1 MKRIMSIIMAVV
13 LVFPLLLQAQVQAA
27 TAIGI
32 YINGIKLS
40 VDQNPIVISNRALL
54 PLRAIFEALDAK
66 VEWNQQTKVVTATK
80 DDRTIV
86 LKLGAKTATINNAT
100 VDLDVPVQSI
110 RGRTLV
116 PVRFV
121 SEALGEE
128 VDWNSSTQR
137 VTITTSTQVNPVSYV
152 SARVI
157 GQAGDGSDLEVTFPK
172 VAKES
177 GVSQYRVFVVKSGQS
192 SAFNLANAASN
203 NNYTSVPVQGKDI
216 TILLTSQTKDV
227 SGEAVK
233 ANQSYVVYVL
243 TVGKG
248 SNPSILSSASQTMT
262 IQTGSP
268 VTAVTNVTASD
279 VSDYGDGRDL
289 KTTFTKPQSDSSIAN
304 YRVMVVK
311 TADVSKFNITAA
323 NGVSSGNY
331 TTVSKSGTILTTTL
345 IASSKDTSG
354 ALIKSGTA
362 YTVFVVSISSNAN
375 SNSNKL
381 SSGSSSIVLNNNPT
395 GSPVITK
402 VEDVSD
408 YGDGRDLLFSF
419 NKVADESK
427 IGSYRIFVVKAN
439 SVNNFNLSV
448 ANAVSSSNYTYVS
461 KTGYNIGQVLASN
474 ARDVDGT
481 TIQNGV
487 SYRIFVM
494 SVGTGS
500 YLGSNLLSAYSSA
513 ISLSNNNNVI
523 GVTSLGVNDV
533 SDYNDGR
540 DLRVTFNR
548 VSDESNVSHY
558 RIMVVKSGNTG
569 NFNLSLANAVSSS
582 NYTYVS
588 KTGTNIS
595 QILASGARDVDGTTI
610 QNGISYRVFVMSV
623 GTGSYSGN
631 NALSSYSS
639 TITLASNTSI
649 TAVTNLGVSDMSN
662 YNDGRDL
669 SVTFNRVSDESYI
682 SHYRIM
688 VVKSG
693 NAGSFNLS
701 LANDVSSSNYTY
713 VSKTGTNISQV
724 LATGARDVDGATIQ
738 NGVSYRVF
746 VMSVGTGGYSGSN
759 ALSSNSNDIV
769 LINTSA
775 VAAATNVNAVK
786 DSVTSSWTVS
796 FDMPNQIGISKY
808 EVMIVPYAQPFD
820 LVDANY
826 YSSSVTGSVYQT
838 ITATG
843 LPNVSININMDSWD
857 VNKAILQPS
866 SAGYYVYILSKANGA
881 SVNALSSK
889 SNVITFP

>member
-40 VDQNPIVISNRALL
+40 TDQNPIVISNRALL

-66 VEWNQQTKVVTATK
+66 VDWNQQTKVVTATK

-137 VTITTSTQVNPVSYV
+137 VTIKTSTQVSPVSYV
-152 SARVI
+152 SARII
-157 GQAGDGSDLEVTFPK
+157 GQAGNGSDLEVTFPK

-192 SAFNLANAASN
+192 SAFNLENAFSN
-203 NNYTSVPVQGKDI
+203 SNYTSVPVQGRDV
-216 TILLTSQTKDV
+216 TVTLTSQAKDV

-248 SNPSILSSASQTMT
+248 TNPSILSSASQTVT
-262 IQTGSP
+262 IPVGSP

-289 KTTFTKPQSDSSIAN
+289 KITFIKPQNDSIIDN

-323 NGVSSGNY
+323 NEVSSGNY

-354 ALIKSGTA
+354 TLIKSGIA
-362 YTVFVVSISSNAN
+362 YTVFVVSISNNTN

-381 SSGSSSIVLNNNPT
+381 SPGSSSIVLNNNPT
-395 GSPVITK
+395 GAPVITK

-439 SVNNFNLSV
+439 SVNSFNLSV
-448 ANAVSSSNYTYVS
+448 ANAVSSSNYINVS
-461 KTGYNIGQVLASN
+461 KTGYNISQILASGARDVDGTTIQN
-474 ARDVDGT
+474 GVSYRVFVMSVGTGSYSGSNILSAYSSAISLSNNNNLIVVTSLGVNDISDYYDGRDLQITFNRVSDETNVSHYRIMVVKSVNAGNFNLSSANAVSSSNYTNVSKTGYNISQILASGARDVDGT

-494 SVGTGS
+494 SVGTG
-500 YLGSNLLSAYSSA
+500 G
-513 ISLSNNNNVI
+513 
-523 GVTSLGVNDV
+523 
-533 SDYNDGR
+533 
-540 DLRVTFNR
+540 
-548 VSDESNVSHY
+548 
-558 RIMVVKSGNTG
+558 
-569 NFNLSLANAVSSS
+569 
-582 NYTYVS
+582 YT
-588 KTGTNIS
+588 
-595 QILASGARDVDGTTI
+595 
-610 QNGISYRVFVMSV
+610 
-623 GTGSYSGN
+623 GN

-639 TITLASNTSI
+639 TIMLASNTSI
-649 TAVTNLGVSDMSN
+649 TAVNNLGVSDISN

-669 SVTFNRVSDESYI
+669 SVTFNRVSDEWYI

-688 VVKSG
+688 VVKSV
-693 NAGSFNLS
+693 NAGSFNLL
-701 LANDVSSSNYTY
+701 LANAVSSSNYTY
-713 VSKTGTNISQV
+713 VSKTGTTNISQV
-724 LATGARDVDGATIQ
+724 LGTGARDVDGALIQ

-746 VMSVGTGGYSGSN
+746 VLSVGSGSN
-759 ALSSNSNDIV
+759 ALSSNSSDIV
-769 LINTSA
+769 LLNTSA
-775 VAAATNVNAVK
+775 VAAVTKVNAVK

-796 FDMPNQIGISKY
+796 FDMPNQIGISQY
-808 EVMIVPYAQPFD
+808 EVMIVPSAQPFD
-820 LVDANY
+820 LDDANH

-838 ITATG
+838 IPVTG
-843 LPNVSININMDSWD
+843 LPNVSITINIDSWD
-857 VNKAILQPS
+857 VNKSILQPS
-866 SAGYYVYILSKANGA
+866 STGYYVYILSKANGA
-881 SVNALSSK
+881 SGNALSSK